1 MLPSESSLPIA
12 RRATWRDT
20 ECLELVCGIANAG
33 GGRLILDAD
42 VDSRGAVKRR
52 TSRLMKT
59 IPGLIAQSLNLTCA
73 VELVLDSGRFCL
85 EVVIPPANDPIS
97 FRGIFFFYKDGENH
111 ILDDEALDRLMQR
124 DMEADVKW
132 EQRPVVQAS
141 LDDLN
146 MGLVTRF
153 TGAARDTDLTV
164 DLDEAS
170 AIEQTLRHA
179 GLMTGVGTPTNAGIL
194 LLHNRPHQYIPGATV
209 RIGFFG
215 SHGGTPIYEDEVF
228 GSLIEQVHSTVELL
242 FEKYL
247 PEEEPAPRGTYRL
260 GTAGGHGRPPRDAV
274 HEAVLNALAHKN
286 YDSGAPVQVSV
297 FTDRLCIDN
306 VGRPPRTWT
315 VGAIL
320 PKHIWESVDDPNS
333 YPGEGYLT
341 GSGAYACTD
350 YDGATG
356 SYEFT
361 AFDGWGNGVS
371 RIRMSCM
378 EAGTPEPIFEL
389 RDDETMVCFPMDS
402 DSLLTASITH
412 ANAINA
418 APVARADLPE
428 VQQTAR
434 ARATQQDTSLTLNDE
449 KVLAML
455 DIDGRLT
462 APRIAKNLNISE
474 SAVRRSFRRL
484 RDLGLIDRVGSDKSG
499 FWQVQ

>member
-247 PEEEPAPRGTYRL
+247 PEEEPAPHGTYRL

-315 VGAIL
+315 VGAL
-320 PKHIWESVDDPNS
+320 LGRHTSTQQPQSRGGPALARHHRRLGQRGLAHPHE
-333 YPGEGYLT
+333 LH
-341 GSGAYACTD
+341 GS
-350 YDGATG
+350 
-356 SYEFT
+356 
-361 AFDGWGNGVS
+361 
-371 RIRMSCM
+371 R
-378 EAGTPEPIFEL
+378 
-389 RDDETMVCFPMDS
+389 
-402 DSLLTASITH
+402 H
-412 ANAINA
+412 
-418 APVARADLPE
+418 ARAHLRTTRRRDYGVLPHGFRQPFDRLDNARE
-428 VQQTAR
+428 RHQRR
-434 ARATQQDTSLTLNDE
+434 ARGPTRPARGAANGASPGDPAGHE
-449 KVLAML
+449 PHA
-455 DIDGRLT
+455 
-462 APRIAKNLNISE
+462 E
-474 SAVRRSFRRL
+474 
-484 RDLGLIDRVGSDKSG
+484 
-499 FWQVQ
+499 

>member
-33 GGRLILDAD
+33 GGRLLLDAD

-228 GSLIEQVHSTVELL
+228 GSSSSKCTQPSSCSLRS
-242 FEKYL
+242 
-247 PEEEPAPRGTYRL
+247 TYRKRSRPR
-260 GTAGGHGRPPRDAV
+260 TAPTVSAPPVAMV
-274 HEAVLNALAHKN
+274 
-286 YDSGAPVQVSV
+286 
-297 FTDRLCIDN
+297 DRLGMRCTKPCSTRSPI
-306 VGRPPRTWT
+306 RTT
-315 VGAIL
+315 
-320 PKHIWESVDDPNS
+320 
-333 YPGEGYLT
+333 T
-341 GSGAYACTD
+341 
-350 YDGATG
+350 
-356 SYEFT
+356 
-361 AFDGWGNGVS
+361 
-371 RIRMSCM
+371 
-378 EAGTPEPIFEL
+378 
-389 RDDETMVCFPMDS
+389 
-402 DSLLTASITH
+402 
-412 ANAINA
+412 A
-418 APVARADLPE
+418 APPCR
-428 VQQTAR
+428 
-434 ARATQQDTSLTLNDE
+434 
-449 KVLAML
+449 
-455 DIDGRLT
+455 
-462 APRIAKNLNISE
+462 
-474 SAVRRSFRRL
+474 
-484 RDLGLIDRVGSDKSG
+484 
-499 FWQVQ
+499 

>member
-124 DMEADVKW
+124 DMEADVKR

-194 LLHNRPHQYIPGATV
+194 LLHNRPHQYIPGATG

-286 YDSGAPVQVSV
+286 YDSGAPC
-297 FTDRLCIDN
+297 R
-306 VGRPPRTWT
+306 
-315 VGAIL
+315 
-320 PKHIWESVDDPNS
+320 
-333 YPGEGYLT
+333 
-341 GSGAYACTD
+341 
-350 YDGATG
+350 
-356 SYEFT
+356 
-361 AFDGWGNGVS
+361 
-371 RIRMSCM
+371 
-378 EAGTPEPIFEL
+378 
-389 RDDETMVCFPMDS
+389 
-402 DSLLTASITH
+402 
-412 ANAINA
+412 
-418 APVARADLPE
+418 
-428 VQQTAR
+428 
-434 ARATQQDTSLTLNDE
+434 
-449 KVLAML
+449 
-455 DIDGRLT
+455 
-462 APRIAKNLNISE
+462 
-474 SAVRRSFRRL
+474 
-484 RDLGLIDRVGSDKSG
+484 
-499 FWQVQ
+499 

>member
-1 MLPSESSLPIA
+1 MLPSESLLPIA

-164 DLDEAS
+164 DLD
-170 AIEQTLRHA
+170 
-179 GLMTGVGTPTNAGIL
+179 GLGHRADAAPCGPHDRRQLPTNAGIL
-194 LLHNRPHQYIPGATV
+194 LPHNRRTSTSPAPRCASGLEVTAA
-209 RIGFFG
+209 
-215 SHGGTPIYEDEVF
+215 PIYEDEVF

-247 PEEEPAPRGTYRL
+247 PEEEPAPHGTYRL

-315 VGAIL
+315 VGAL
-320 PKHIWESVDDPNS
+320 LGRHTSRPNNPNLVAALRS
-333 YPGEGYLT
+333 LGII
-341 GSGAYACTD
+341 
-350 YDGATG
+350 
-356 SYEFT
+356 
-361 AFDGWGNGVS
+361 DGWGNGVS

-418 APVARADLPE
+418 APMAELTCPKCSKRREPGRPSRTRAS
-428 VQQTAR
+428 R
-434 ARATQQDTSLTLNDE
+434 
-449 KVLAML
+449 
-455 DIDGRLT
+455 
-462 APRIAKNLNISE
+462 
-474 SAVRRSFRRL
+474 
-484 RDLGLIDRVGSDKSG
+484 
-499 FWQVQ
+499 

>member
-12 RRATWRDT
+12 RRATWRDA

-179 GLMTGVGTPTNAGIL
+179 GLMTGVGTPPMPASFCCI
-194 LLHNRPHQYIPGATV
+194 
-209 RIGFFG
+209 IGR
-215 SHGGTPIYEDEVF
+215 T
-228 GSLIEQVHSTVELL
+228 STS
-242 FEKYL
+242 
-247 PEEEPAPRGTYRL
+247 PAPRC
-260 GTAGGHGRPPRDAV
+260 A
-274 HEAVLNALAHKN
+274 
-286 YDSGAPVQVSV
+286 
-297 FTDRLCIDN
+297 
-306 VGRPPRTWT
+306 
-315 VGAIL
+315 
-320 PKHIWESVDDPNS
+320 
-333 YPGEGYLT
+333 
-341 GSGAYACTD
+341 
-350 YDGATG
+350 
-356 SYEFT
+356 
-361 AFDGWGNGVS
+361 
-371 RIRMSCM
+371 
-378 EAGTPEPIFEL
+378 
-389 RDDETMVCFPMDS
+389 
-402 DSLLTASITH
+402 
-412 ANAINA
+412 
-418 APVARADLPE
+418 
-428 VQQTAR
+428 
-434 ARATQQDTSLTLNDE
+434 
-449 KVLAML
+449 
-455 DIDGRLT
+455 
-462 APRIAKNLNISE
+462 
-474 SAVRRSFRRL
+474 
-484 RDLGLIDRVGSDKSG
+484 SG
-499 FWQVQ
+499 FLGSA

>member
-164 DLDEAS
+164 DLDE
-170 AIEQTLRHA
+170 
-179 GLMTGVGTPTNAGIL
+179 
-194 LLHNRPHQYIPGATV
+194 
-209 RIGFFG
+209 
-215 SHGGTPIYEDEVF
+215 VF

-247 PEEEPAPRGTYRL
+247 PEEEPAPHGTYRL

-315 VGAIL
+315 VGAL
-320 PKHIWESVDDPNS
+320 LGRHTSRPNNPNLVAALRS
-333 YPGEGYLT
+333 LGII
-341 GSGAYACTD
+341 
-350 YDGATG
+350 
-356 SYEFT
+356 
-361 AFDGWGNGVS
+361 DGWGNGVS

-412 ANAINA
+412 ANTISA

-474 SAVRRSFRRL
+474 STVRRSFRRL
-484 RDLGLIDRVGSDKSG
+484 RDLGLIARVGSDKSG

>member
-1 MLPSESSLPIA
+1 MPTPESSLPIA
-12 RRATWRDT
+12 RRAAWRDE

-52 TSRLMKT
+52 TSRLMKA
-59 IPGLIAQSLNLTCA
+59 IPGTIARSLSLTCA
-73 VELVLDSGRFCL
+73 VELVLDSGKFCL
-85 EVVIPPANDPIS
+85 EVVVPPVDDPLS
-97 FRGIFFFYKDGENH
+97 YRGVFYFFRDGENQV
-111 ILDDEALDRLMQR
+111 LDDRALDRLMQR

-132 EQRPVVQAS
+132 DIRPVVQAS

-146 MGLVTRF
+146 MNLVTRF
-153 TGAARDTDLTV
+153 TGAARDTDITTDRDELT
-164 DLDEAS
+164 
-170 AIEQTLRHA
+170 AIEETLRHA
-179 GLMTGVGTPTNAGIL
+179 GLMTGVGTATNAGIL

-215 SHGGTPIYEDEVF
+215 SHGGRPIYEDEIF
-228 GSLIEQVHSTVELL
+228 GSIIEQVHATVELL
-242 FEKYL
+242 YEKYL
-247 PEEEPAPRGTYRL
+247 PEDEPAPKGTYRL

-315 VGAIL
+315 VSALLGR
-320 PKHIWESVDDPNS
+320 HTSRPNNPNLVAALRS
-333 YPGEGYLT
+333 LGVI
-341 GSGAYACTD
+341 
-350 YDGATG
+350 
-356 SYEFT
+356 
-361 AFDGWGNGVS
+361 DGWGNGVS
-371 RIRMSCM
+371 SIRMQCM

-402 DSLLTASITH
+402 DSLLAASVT
-412 ANAINA
+412 NVDSVNTS
-418 APVARADLPE
+418 PVARNALPE
-428 VQQTAR
+428 VQLAAR
-434 ARATQQDTSLTLNDE
+434 AHATQQDTSLTLNDE
-449 KVLAML
+449 KVLAMI

-474 SAVRRSFRRL
+474 STVRRSFRRL
-484 RDLGLIDRVGSDKSG
+484 RELGLINRVGSDKSG
-499 FWQVQ
+499 FWQVK

>member
-73 VELVLDSGRFCL
+73 AELVLDSGRFCL

-164 DLDEAS
+164 DLDE
-170 AIEQTLRHA
+170 
-179 GLMTGVGTPTNAGIL
+179 
-194 LLHNRPHQYIPGATV
+194 
-209 RIGFFG
+209 
-215 SHGGTPIYEDEVF
+215 VF

-247 PEEEPAPRGTYRL
+247 PEEEPAPHGTYRL

-315 VGAIL
+315 VGAL
-320 PKHIWESVDDPNS
+320 LGRHTSRPNNPNLVAALRS
-333 YPGEGYLT
+333 LGII
-341 GSGAYACTD
+341 
-350 YDGATG
+350 
-356 SYEFT
+356 
-361 AFDGWGNGVS
+361 DGWGNGVS

-412 ANAINA
+412 ANTISA

-474 SAVRRSFRRL
+474 STVRRSFRRL
-484 RDLGLIDRVGSDKSG
+484 RDLGLIARVGSDKSG

>member
-1 MLPSESSLPIA
+1 MLPSESLLPIA

-209 RIGFFG
+209 RIGFLEVTAARP
-215 SHGGTPIYEDEVF
+215 STRMRSSAPSSSRCTP
-228 GSLIEQVHSTVELL
+228 
-242 FEKYL
+242 
-247 PEEEPAPRGTYRL
+247 P
-260 GTAGGHGRPPRDAV
+260 
-274 HEAVLNALAHKN
+274 
-286 YDSGAPVQVSV
+286 
-297 FTDRLCIDN
+297 
-306 VGRPPRTWT
+306 
-315 VGAIL
+315 
-320 PKHIWESVDDPNS
+320 
-333 YPGEGYLT
+333 
-341 GSGAYACTD
+341 
-350 YDGATG
+350 
-356 SYEFT
+356 
-361 AFDGWGNGVS
+361 
-371 RIRMSCM
+371 
-378 EAGTPEPIFEL
+378 
-389 RDDETMVCFPMDS
+389 
-402 DSLLTASITH
+402 
-412 ANAINA
+412 
-418 APVARADLPE
+418 
-428 VQQTAR
+428 
-434 ARATQQDTSLTLNDE
+434 
-449 KVLAML
+449 
-455 DIDGRLT
+455 
-462 APRIAKNLNISE
+462 
-474 SAVRRSFRRL
+474 
-484 RDLGLIDRVGSDKSG
+484 
-499 FWQVQ
+499 